1 MQHALFITDHLG
13 GGGAPQSILSLTRA
27 LTHQG
32 VAVTLVVLS
41 DKVWHPVPDGV
52 AVHCLPAARKWPWDR
67 WRRYRQHAGQLD
79 AMVER
84 LGLAGADLV
93 VANLY
98 YSHQVVVRT
107 SLAER
112 AWLCIRS
119 DRASHLEAGRDWK
132 TRRRRRDL
140 ARLYHRRRVIAIS
153 QGLLD
158 SLRRLGAEPHEAR
171 VIHNGIDIE
180 AIRSRMLEPVD
191 YQDYLVFVGRLV
203 RKSKRY
209 DRLLRAYRAS
219 GVRQPLL
226 MIGDGDTADVRRE
239 IEALGLGDRVVLL
252 GQLDNPYP
260 YMHHARLLV
269 LSSDYEGFGR
279 VIAEALACDT
289 PVVSTDCPSGPREI
303 LTGELARGLVP
314 MHDEAALARAIG
326 ELLADPPPI
335 READYRRF
343 DPAAIAEQYCALPR

>member
-13 GGGAPQSILSLTRA
+13 GGGAPQSILALTRA
-27 LTHQG
+27 LTQQG

-41 DKVWHPVPDGV
+41 DKVWHAVPEGV
-52 AVHCLPAARKWPWDR
+52 AVHCLPLAPRWPWDR
-67 WRRYRQHAGQLD
+67 WRRYRLHARQLD
-79 AMVER
+79 ALVER
-84 LGLAGADLV
+84 LDLAHADLV

-98 YSHQVVVRT
+98 YSHQVVVRS
-107 SLAER
+107 SLADR

-119 DRASHLEAGRDWK
+119 DRASHLAAGEDRK

-140 ARLYHRRRVIAIS
+140 VRLYHRRRVIAIS
-153 QGLLD
+153 RGLLD
-158 SLRRLGAEPHEAR
+158 SLRRAGVEPAETR

-180 AIRSRMLEPVD
+180 TIRARMREAVD
-191 YQDYLVFVGRLV
+191 YRDYLVFVGRLV

-219 GVRQPLL
+219 GVTQRLL
-226 MIGDGDTADVRRE
+226 MIGDGDTTDVRRE
-239 IEALGLGDRVVLL
+239 IEALGLEERVVLL

-303 LTGELARGLVP
+303 LTGGLARGLVP

-326 ELLADPPPI
+326 ELVADPPPI
-335 READYRRF
+335 HEADYRRF
-343 DPAAIAEQYCALPR
+343 DPAAIAEQYRALPG